1 MVTIKEHTQRYSEVM
16 QEIMVA
22 ADLTDQRFAD
32 SVGVARALI
41 SHIRNGKQNASID
54 LIVETARVY
63 EDVNTDYIL
72 TGRGDPYLDRSCFS
86 EKADNYR
93 GVSSLDVELREK
105 EILKLQEELREAY
118 MEIGRLNMKLKS
130 TNEYERKKIS

>member
-16 QEIMVA
+16 QEIMIA
-22 ADLTDQRFAD
+22 ADLTDQKFAE

-41 SHIRNGKQNASID
+41 SHIRTGKQNASID

-72 TGRGDPYLDRSCFS
+72 TGRGNMWMYKVIS
-86 EKADNYR
+86 EEDITYPR
-93 GVSSLDVELREK
+93 K
-105 EILKLQEELREAY
+105 EDQQLILKLQEELREAY
-118 MEIGRLNMKLKS
+118 MEIGRLNMELKAAKEH
-130 TNEYERKKIS
+130 TTKKKIG